1 MFAFILLFPILFL
14 ADNSEFFE
22 QVAKERAMGAEWHQV
37 GPQALDPTAKAIPAQ
52 CIDPETTEPCGE
64 PYIIW
69 KLKMP
74 EDGTN

>member
-22 QVAKERAMGAEWHQV
+22 QVAKERAMCAEWHQV
-37 GPQALDPTAKAIPAQ
+37 GPQALVPTAKAIPAQ
-52 CIDPETTEPCGE
+52 CIDPETNEPCGE

>member
-1 MFAFILLFPILFL
+1 
-14 ADNSEFFE
+14 
-22 QVAKERAMGAEWHQV
+22 MGAEWHQV

-52 CIDPETTEPCGE
+52 CIDPETNEPCGE

>member
-1 MFAFILLFPILFL
+1 
-14 ADNSEFFE
+14 
-22 QVAKERAMGAEWHQV
+22 MGAEWHQV
-37 GPQALDPTAKAIPAQ
+37 GPQPLDPTAKAIPAQ
-52 CIDPETTEPCGE
+52 CIDPETNEPCGE